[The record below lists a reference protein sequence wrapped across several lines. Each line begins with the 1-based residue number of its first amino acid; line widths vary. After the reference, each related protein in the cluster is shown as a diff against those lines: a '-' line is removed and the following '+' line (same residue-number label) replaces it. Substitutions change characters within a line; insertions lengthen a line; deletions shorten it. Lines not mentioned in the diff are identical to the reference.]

1 MIFSRRVFLIE
12 TRKKIIGGLWAT
24 RRGLMSDETE
34 KLGDSTAAVGPISSE
49 GLSFRDKAMASLK
62 LLISL
67 LDETTGLLKLYLGLE
82 TGAVVLFVKVLT
94 DVHTPTLVLS
104 ALAVSIVFFGLSAL
118 ICLRLLMG
126 VISMRGNM
134 AVTITSTDP
143 NWQQVFD
150 SQVKNWQNEMKRA
163 GSWMEW
169 LFRLAILFAAIFVV
183 GVLVTR

>member
-1 MIFSRRVFLIE
+1 MPREL
-12 TRKKIIGGLWAT
+12 
-24 RRGLMSDETE
+24 LM
-34 KLGDSTAAVGPISSE
+34 
-49 GLSFRDKAMASLK
+49 
-62 LLISL
+62 SL

-94 DVHTPTLVLS
+94 DAHSPTLVLS
-104 ALAVSIVFFGLSAL
+104 ALAVSIFFFGLAAL

-126 VISMRGNM
+126 VISFRGNT

-150 SQVKNWQNEMKRA
+150 SQVKKWQKEMKSA

-169 LFRLAILFAAIFVV
+169 LFRLAILFAGIFVV